1 MHEHIFAAI
10 VTLDE
15 TESLHVVEEFDGA
28 IGAFASRF
36 AHRATLE
43 PGVAIT
49 TAALEATTVATVA
62 AAITIE
68 PATFRTRS
76 ALWNRNRIAID
87 HQIGRRNLAA
97 TINEREFERL
107 SFSQAGQTS
116 LLDSADV
123 DENIIGA
130 IIDLNEAE
138 ALLIIEEFDNAF
150 AFANHLGRHCRAT
163 GSATATESTAASAAA
178 KSTAAT
184 ATGSAKTA
192 AAGAFTGAQFARE

>member
-1 MHEHIFAAI
+1 MHEHIFTAI

-36 AHRATLE
+36 AHRSTLE
-43 PGVAIT
+43 PRVAIT
-49 TAALEATTVATVA
+49 TAALEAATVAT
-62 AAITIE
+62 AITIE
-68 PATFRTRS
+68 TAAFGTRS
-76 ALWNRNRIAID
+76 ALWNRKRITVD
-87 HQIGRRNLAA
+87 HQIGRRHFAA
-97 TINEREFERL
+97 TINKREFKRL
-107 SFSQAGQTS
+107 SFSQAGQAC

-123 DENIIGA
+123 DEHIIGA

-138 ALLIIEEFDNAF
+138 TLLIIEEFDNAF

-163 GSATATESTAASAAA
+163 GSATATEAAAASAAA